1 MKTILWMSSVV
12 LLLGLAGGSATAVTD
27 SFSADA
33 EARAGFLISSQPVRE
48 GALEGVIAI
57 YSRPDGAVAAMTF
70 ESAVT
75 GEVVGFP
82 AATIDTVNKIAS
94 GVGADATPMD
104 DGFTVT
110 WIRNLPGGG
119 SVYGV
124 SFGGTPIGLIVVQP
138 DGTVVVYP
146 L

>member
-1 MKTILWMSSVV
+1 MKTILWMSSLV
-12 LLLGLAGGSATAVTD
+12 LLLGLAGGTATAVTD

-33 EARAGFLISSQPVRE
+33 EARAEYLVSSQPVRE
-48 GALEGVIAI
+48 GAIQGVFEI
-57 YSRPDGAVAAMTF
+57 YSRTDGTIAAISF
-70 ESAVT
+70 ESTIT
-75 GEVVGFP
+75 GEVVFFP
-82 AATIDTVNKIAS
+82 AATIAAVNALAA
-94 GVGADATPMD
+94 GVGADATPMA

-110 WIRNLPGGG
+110 WIRNLPGGS

-138 DGTVVVYP
+138 DGTVVVHP